1 MAARCGTGVEAVGGK
16 NLELHRRPSLHDQ
29 RVVSA
34 KCGLRIKDIP
44 DRFGAVADR
53 ANRNGSSDHTATA
66 TTATGKSVVKKIGP
80 LLLVALLALAD
91 GGCSYVTKSG
101 RQQAAYARYIRHSS
115 YNRMKLQRK
124 LSSSPK
130 IRPPKMESE
139 PTVATSTGPE
149 SVTTSADSAVSQN

>member
-1 MAARCGTGVEAVGGK
+1 
-16 NLELHRRPSLHDQ
+16 
-29 RVVSA
+29 
-34 KCGLRIKDIP
+34 
-44 DRFGAVADR
+44 
-53 ANRNGSSDHTATA
+53 
-66 TTATGKSVVKKIGP
+66 VKKIGP

-115 YNRMKLQRK
+115 YNRVKLQRK